1 MGPEANADRQPDE
14 TRSIFRGEA
23 RQRYIENQQK
33 IVLPRLVS
41 NRLFL
46 LLWITGF
53 LAMILGLIITFWPL
67 IDQLR

>member
-1 MGPEANADRQPDE
+1 MGPEADADRPYDE

-23 RQRYIENQQK
+23 RQRYIENQKK

-46 LLWITGF
+46 FLWISGF
-53 LAMILGLIITFWPL
+53 LAMTLGLIITFWPL